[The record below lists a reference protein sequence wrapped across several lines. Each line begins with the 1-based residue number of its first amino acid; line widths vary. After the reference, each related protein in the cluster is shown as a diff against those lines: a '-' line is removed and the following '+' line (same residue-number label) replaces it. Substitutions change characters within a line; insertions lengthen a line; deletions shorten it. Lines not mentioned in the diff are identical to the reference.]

1 MNTTTRLIAS
11 LALAGAALAIP
22 SAFAA
27 TPPTKAQ
34 SVTLT
39 PIAKS
44 ATRYEGTLS
53 NKRILMVLS
62 QEGANFEGAYAY
74 VKPDSHEAP
83 RWIDL
88 SGSAKQ
94 DGQVSL
100 VEKVS
105 NKVTGS
111 FSGKIAGNVFSGTW
125 QAPAGRRLDFSV
137 SAVPAMGNLE
147 VVARIET
154 RGPDAKLKGIDI
166 YRDKKLA
173 QSFPADADIFTALE
187 RLHYDDRDVNFDGY
201 PDLAVPVENGEQLHW
216 LFDPAQNRYV
226 TAPASLQRIN
236 VTNTQYSTDEVYEE
250 WTAGMNIYK
259 YVGGKYCL
267 TQENVVSGEAGDDKV
282 SEKTYP
288 VSQCKGKRY

>member
-53 NKRILMVLS
+53 NKHILMVLS
-62 QEGANFEGAYAY
+62 QEGANVGGAYAY
-74 VKPDSHEAP
+74 VKQGSQERP

-88 SGSAKQ
+88 LGSAKK
-94 DGQVSL
+94 DGVVSL
-100 VEKVS
+100 VEKV
-105 NKVTGS
+105 NGKVTGS
-111 FSGKIAGNVFSGTW
+111 FSGKIAGSGFSGTW
-125 QAPAGRRLDFSV
+125 QSSAGRRLDFSV
-137 SAVPAMGNLE
+137 SAVPATGDL
-147 VVARIET
+147 VIVAHIET
-154 RGPDAKLKGIDI
+154 SGPDAKLKRIDI
-166 YRDKKLA
+166 YRDKKPA
-173 QSFPADADIFTALE
+173 QSFPSDADIFTSLE
-187 RLHYDDRDVNFDGY
+187 GLHYDDRDVNFDGY

-226 TAPASLQRIN
+226 TAPASLQGIN
-236 VTNTQYSTDEVYEE
+236 VTSTQYSTDEVYEE
-250 WTAGMNIYK
+250 WSSGMNIYK

-288 VSQCKGKRY
+288 VSQCKGKR